1 MNVLLSFYYF
11 ISIFVRTQAL
21 TKLVWWTYRRECEGA
36 ANHESDRLLAKGES
50 ANTDMIVGNLQ
61 KRKQKKDM
69 NVMGTY

>member
-21 TKLVWWTYRRECEGA
+21 TKLVWRTYRCECEGA
-36 ANHESDRLLAKGES
+36 ANLESDALLAKGES
-50 ANTDMIVGNLQ
+50 ANIDMNVGNLQ